1 MATPPAISSLIW
13 LLMRWDLRAE
23 KPFGVTEKPFSYNVV
38 FIPSMLF
45 TIEKIPWNH
54 SLHLKEKPYAIFFFQ
69 FFSRKE
75 KRKIIIKGGKKERRK

>member
-13 LLMRWDLRAE
+13 LLMRWDLRAK

-38 FIPSMLF
+38 FISSMLF

-69 FFSRKE
+69 FFFPEKKKE
-75 KRKIIIKGGKKERRK
+75 K

>member
-54 SLHLKEKPYAIFFFQ
+54 SLHLKEKPYAIFFLSV
-69 FFSRKE
+69 FFPEKKKE
-75 KRKIIIKGGKKERRK
+75 K